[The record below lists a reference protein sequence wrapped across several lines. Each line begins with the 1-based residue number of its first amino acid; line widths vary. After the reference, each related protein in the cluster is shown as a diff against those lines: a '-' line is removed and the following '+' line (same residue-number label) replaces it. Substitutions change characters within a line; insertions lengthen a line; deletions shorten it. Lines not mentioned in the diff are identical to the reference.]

1 MFNVIVIAVSIWLA
15 TVNTKITYYSF
26 ALMAI
31 INTLIGIIQEIR
43 AKLTIDKLSLLRV
56 MVGQPSTDENWS
68 DNVLLSYLKL
78 AGEKIINR
86 AYPYDDTVTEVPRR
100 YGALQCEIASYLL
113 NKRGAEG
120 QTSHS
125 ENGVNRTYENA
136 DVPESLM
143 SNVTPFIEVM

>member
-1 MFNVIVIAVSIWLA
+1 MTEV
-15 TVNTKITYYSF
+15 
-26 ALMAI
+26 
-31 INTLIGIIQEIR
+31 
-43 AKLTIDKLSLLRV
+43 DKLSLLRV

-68 DNVLLSYLKL
+68 DNILLSYLKL
-78 AGEKIINR
+78 AVEKIINR

-100 YGALQCEIASYLL
+100 YGALQCEIAAYLL

-120 QTSHS
+120 ETTHS

-143 SNVTPFIEVM
+143 SNITPYCEVF